1 MEVKF
6 CNLIFNFTETSD
18 TTLDI
23 HISDSSTKIII
34 SKFILEGV
42 GKPFISLDQ
51 LEEYSHKYEI
61 NNKKVFDEHMLNDSL
76 ITTQLGYFNVNVGD
90 IDIFHYKLKDI
101 NSGKVSIYHA
111 SCLDFVSQ
119 SISIAIS
126 HESFKYINK
135 IKASIGG
142 VVKAK
147 QAIALKIWSFKKIK
161 RLIKSNIYN
170 FVNRLWGQQNFRSSD
185 CVNRYI
191 SVNRAAKLEIMPFQ
205 FSPGFCAMYCNELLD
220 DGLYHRIFHDN
231 AFVRCLGSMSFS
243 DKKFYIRC
251 PQKKVSIEDLFNDSL
266 FLKSLYNNFP
276 LNAGHISDDFIY
288 FIFNEKSKIKTFDYI
303 DFNNKTKYYKITWMH
318 IYIMYM
324 RVNINKYMV
333 INDSFIKKC
342 ACPNE
347 LKNFLKEHDKKNK
360 TAKNKSVLSWLTI
373 RNINNAIA
381 SNLFLEENKDN
392 ADNKDIQICL

>member
-34 SKFILEGV
+34 SKFILEGA

-61 NNKKVFDEHMLNDSL
+61 NNKKVFDEHMLNDSPL
-76 ITTQLGYFNVNVGD
+76 STQLGYFNVNVGD

-126 HESFKYINK
+126 HESFKYISK

-147 QAIALKIWSFKKIK
+147 QAIALKVWSLKKIK

-231 AFVRCLGSMSFS
+231 AFVRCL
-243 DKKFYIRC
+243 
-251 PQKKVSIEDLFNDSL
+251 
-266 FLKSLYNNFP
+266 
-276 LNAGHISDDFIY
+276 
-288 FIFNEKSKIKTFDYI
+288 
-303 DFNNKTKYYKITWMH
+303 
-318 IYIMYM
+318 
-324 RVNINKYMV
+324 
-333 INDSFIKKC
+333 
-342 ACPNE
+342 
-347 LKNFLKEHDKKNK
+347 
-360 TAKNKSVLSWLTI
+360 
-373 RNINNAIA
+373 
-381 SNLFLEENKDN
+381 
-392 ADNKDIQICL
+392 